1 MSRTRLALLT
11 VTLMGLLL
19 QLLSASG
26 VTASE
31 PTESERAFLDRHW
44 HHPLA
49 PNGQPPDGFSP
60 IEADL
65 APQSCAGCHPLQ
77 HQDWRGSRHAAAMG
91 PGVMGQF
98 LDLLEPAEARHC
110 QTCHAPLA
118 EQLAELVGEN
128 GEVLANPAY
137 VAELRGDGLICAACH
152 VRQHQRF
159 GPPPQNAVR
168 ESAGTEAVLAHGG
181 FVAETA
187 FTHSAFCATCH
198 QFEADGFALNGK
210 LLENTY
216 QEWRQSTYAEQGI
229 HCQNCH
235 MPERR
240 HLWKG
245 IHDPEMVA
253 QAVAI
258 SIELPETAPQIGGE
272 FTATILIE
280 NVGAGHYFPTYVTP
294 QIFVQAELLDAEG
307 QPLEDS
313 RRQAVIGRSVAL
325 DLSQEDYDT
334 RIAPGTTRSIAYK
347 VPLPADAASLR
358 VSVEVHP
365 DHFYVRFFAAL
376 LAQGTTGQG
385 SAQIQ
390 QAYAEASSSAF
401 SIFDRTLP
409 LVTARPD
416 DEG

>member
-1 MSRTRLALLT
+1 MPRICLALLMI
-11 VTLMGLLL
+11 TLVGLLL
-19 QLLSASG
+19 QLVPATR

-31 PTESERAFLDRHW
+31 PTELERVFLDRHW
-44 HHPLA
+44 RHPLA
-49 PNGQPPDGFSP
+49 PNGPPPDGFSL

-77 HQDWRGSRHAAAMG
+77 YRDWRGSRHAAAMG
-91 PGVMGQF
+91 PGVLGQL
-98 LDLLEPAEARHC
+98 LDMSEPAQVRHC

-118 EQLAELVGEN
+118 EQLPHLAREN
-128 GEVLANPAY
+128 DEVVANPAY
-137 VAELRGDGLICAACH
+137 LPELRGHGVICAACH

-168 ESAGTEAVLAHGG
+168 ESAGTEAGLAHGG

-187 FTHSAFCATCH
+187 FTDSAFCVTCH

-216 QEWRQSTYAEQGI
+216 QEWRQSTYAERDI

-258 SIELPETAPQIGGE
+258 SIELPETAPHIGGE
-272 FTATILIE
+272 FTATIRIE

-294 QIFVQAELLDAEG
+294 QVFVRAELLDADG
-307 QPLEDS
+307 QPLEGSD
-313 RRQAVIGRSVAL
+313 RQAVIGRGVSL
-325 DLSQEDYDT
+325 DLSQEHYDN
-334 RIAPGTTRSIAYK
+334 RIPPGATRSIVYN
-347 VPLPADAASLR
+347 VPLPADAVSLR

-365 DHFYVRFFAAL
+365 DHFYARFFAAL
-376 LAQGTTGQG
+376 LAQGATGQG
-385 SAQIQ
+385 RAQIRK
-390 QAYAEASSSAF
+390 AYAEASSSAF
-401 SIFDRTLP
+401 YVFDRSLP
-409 LVTARPD
+409 IVAARSD
-416 DEG
+416 DNG